1 MTRQLRRH
9 VLGALTVA
17 ACVSSHA
24 SADVAI
30 EWEPIQYDPAIV
42 VDGAAAPADL
52 LVPLPCGGAMAF
64 MRVDT
69 EARADDPLDDQRF
82 RMGAPDIS
90 RAPYQYTRKAYIRG
104 AFEDKEKNNTY
115 YYMARYELS
124 RDQHAVIDAWAT
136 GAPCPESDPKN
147 GVLPKTA
154 ITWHD
159 AQLAA
164 QRLSVYARQEFAEGM
179 PRKEGVLGHF
189 RLPTET
195 EWEFAVRGGTAV
207 PDPAAFNSK
216 TFEMDGRTER
226 YVWFSGRRSAG
237 NDIKP
242 IGVLRP
248 NPLGL
253 HDMYGNAE
261 EMVLG
266 LYSLNRG
273 GRDHGQLGGFVT
285 RGGSYRNK
293 SAEISSA
300 TRAEYPFYFVDAA
313 EPFQSESV
321 GFRLVL
327 SASVLTSDKVIFA
340 IEDAWEQTLNP
351 EDEDDPNAI
360 LTRMIE
366 QETVVDMVAKLESVQ
381 SALVS
386 ALQASQEATEL
397 ALRRAVFAGAT
408 SLRAISL
415 TADRIE
421 RAQIAKDKY
430 LENLEA
436 AKERLA
442 AAEKAGQAESVLNV
456 NRSLIDKLQA
466 NLATN
471 DERLAEYAGERAIDE
486 TNFVTSVV
494 AVYESSTE
502 ESLRKATE
510 LLLAEMQK
518 TDQLQMVGPIRQF
531 SDTVSAYRMKPDMT
545 KAEILATQPE

>member
-1 MTRQLRRH
+1 
-9 VLGALTVA
+9 
-17 ACVSSHA
+17 
-24 SADVAI
+24 
-30 EWEPIQYDPAIV
+30 
-42 VDGAAAPADL
+42 
-52 LVPLPCGGAMAF
+52 
-64 MRVDT
+64 
-69 EARADDPLDDQRF
+69 
-82 RMGAPDIS
+82 
-90 RAPYQYTRKAYIRG
+90 
-104 AFEDKEKNNTY
+104 
-115 YYMARYELS
+115 
-124 RDQHAVIDAWAT
+124 
-136 GAPCPESDPKN
+136 
-147 GVLPKTA
+147 
-154 ITWHD
+154 
-159 AQLAA
+159 
-164 QRLSVYARQEFAEGM
+164 
-179 PRKEGVLGHF
+179 
-189 RLPTET
+189 
-195 EWEFAVRGGTAV
+195 
-207 PDPAAFNSK
+207 
-216 TFEMDGRTER
+216 
-226 YVWFSGRRSAG
+226 
-237 NDIKP
+237 
-242 IGVLRP
+242 
-248 NPLGL
+248 
-253 HDMYGNAE
+253 
-261 EMVLG
+261 
-266 LYSLNRG
+266 
-273 GRDHGQLGGFVT
+273 LGGFVT

-300 TRAEYPFYFVDAA
+300 TRAEYPFYFVDEA

-421 RAQIAKDKY
+421 RAQVAKDKY
-430 LENLEA
+430 LENLES